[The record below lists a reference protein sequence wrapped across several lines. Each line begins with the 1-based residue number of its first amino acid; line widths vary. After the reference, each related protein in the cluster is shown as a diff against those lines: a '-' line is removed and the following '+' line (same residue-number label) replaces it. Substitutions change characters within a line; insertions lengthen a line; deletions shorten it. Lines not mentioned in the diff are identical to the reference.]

1 MDDLGGM
8 TEEEQI
14 EMAIRMS
21 MQQDAAPQEEPM
33 ATEGNS
39 NHFVV
44 KLRKNNIVIGYSDS
58 ILITSDP
65 SEKIKNLSLNN
76 QYKIPFKWK
85 PEFFH
90 IYDRIN

>member
-33 ATEGNS
+33 ATEGKQNDFFS
-39 NHFVV
+39 IFTALNHGVADKIDQRLL
-44 KLRKNNIVIGYSDS
+44 KLLY
-58 ILITSDP
+58 
-65 SEKIKNLSLNN
+65 LSLSD
-76 QYKIPFKWK
+76 YVLHR
-85 PEFFH
+85 E
-90 IYDRIN
+90 R

>member
-33 ATEGNS
+33 ATEGKQSDFNEKFS
-39 NHFVV
+39 IKTQINYFNRPHFEISSQ
-44 KLRKNNIVIGYSDS
+44 KLVI
-58 ILITSDP
+58 ITYKTSLP
-65 SEKIKNLSLNN
+65 KI
-76 QYKIPFKWK
+76 FKSMWLVIRLYG
-85 PEFFH
+85 ECEVL
-90 IYDRIN
+90 

>member
-44 KLRKNNIVIGYSDS
+44 KLRK
-58 ILITSDP
+58 
-65 SEKIKNLSLNN
+65 KIK
-76 QYKIPFKWK
+76 KK
-85 PEFFH
+85 
-90 IYDRIN
+90 

>member
-33 ATEGNS
+33 ATEGKS
-39 NHFVV
+39 NHFLSNDE
-44 KLRKNNIVIGYSDS
+44 KITKKNNNWTLVIGYSDS
-58 ILITSDP
+58 ILMTTHP
-65 SEKIKNLSLNN
+65 SAKSKKLSLNN
-76 QYKIPFKWK
+76 NYKIPLK
-85 PEFFH
+85 
-90 IYDRIN
+90 

>member
-21 MQQDAAPQEEPM
+21 MQQDAAPQDEPM

-44 KLRKNNIVIGYSDS
+44 KLRNR
-58 ILITSDP
+58 ITQ
-65 SEKIKNLSLNN
+65 K
-76 QYKIPFKWK
+76 
-85 PEFFH
+85 
-90 IYDRIN
+90 